1 MASNGAGPW
10 IAADGHTGSAAIEST
25 AGHKARLADQQGRL
39 GRPVVGRRA
48 RGLYFMHA
56 LLKFFTHAV
65 EIGLG
70 LVLRAGRLLFCSLA
84 FNPRL
89 GPLRHVV
96 TAAVAYVAFAVVL
109 VYVVAPIRGVIG
121 HRYLGDKLAY
131 DAERWLATAIYDPKG
146 SFVGTYDGRMDSQRD
161 VNWTDATIEVGGYT
175 ANPDH
180 KSIPVREVPEHYWQ
194 CLTHHEDR
202 YIGGLLNPYGIDLV
216 GVLKIPYSSIRRTI
230 ALRRPSLGV
239 GGSTLPMQFARVI
252 YKTPPG
258 GHEGSLTK
266 LRRKF
271 GEWWLAPVIYHGLT
285 SGGNDTRLRQW
296 AANHLW
302 LAQRTGGQPL
312 HGVEMTARVV
322 FGKEAKDLSIAEQFV
337 LASAV
342 NKPIILLEGNE
353 RLNEVRLDHWRYITE
368 VRART
373 CAERLIGDG
382 EVRRQVVFE
391 LIGLAGGP
399 PDPKMRPKLQEA
411 LDQFAPGLARR
422 AMANP
427 MIRANAL
434 LPVAR
439 FGIREEMKQRFGLAW
454 REEVRGVTTT
464 LDVGTNLA
472 FGERIRA
479 ELAKLDRQHQGRL
492 NPGFALDPARVVGDR
507 ANGTRSPNISIVAAN
522 TRGEIVR
529 YWEAGETAAY
539 FGSPWARDTATGR
552 YVQEREPRR
561 IASTGKMIVAIAA
574 GNQGRDTADTPYV
587 DAQAPASGIETCA
600 RGDGTLSQGRRAIV
614 AFACSLSRP
623 IEWRGAT
630 LGQER
635 IRRLIDGFGFNM
647 PPAAA
652 DGEATPPSTAT
663 ARGLVAGSP
672 QRVHHMTAVILNAMT
687 GRGGHAL
694 PPPSLVKSYDLNSRA
709 PSPAP
714 DGAIVPDSLI
724 KAHAVPFLKTVLQA
738 PLCYRHQGAPTGT
751 LKTLAG
757 WCAGQRPNV
766 SLHFAKTG
774 TDTNEDPN
782 QTVETWIAGGL
793 RFEGGAAYSYVVQIG
808 TGSTQEPFAARLN
821 AGALLSPLVEVLLG
835 DLEAEAKR
843 LAAIRPAEPKRAAD
857 VRPAAIGGAKA
868 PLLLSDPASREAAFK
883 GN

>member
-1 MASNGAGPW
+1 MPRGCFLRLGVGPGAL
-10 IAADGHTGSAAIEST
+10 EN
-25 AGHKARLADQQGRL
+25 RFMLALLRFLTHALEFGLGLIGRL
-39 GRPVVGRRA
+39 GR
-48 RGLYFMHA
+48 
-56 LLKFFTHAV
+56 FFFFSV
-65 EIGLG
+65 
-70 LVLRAGRLLFCSLA
+70 A

-89 GPLRHVV
+89 GPARHLV
-96 TAAVAYVAFAVVL
+96 TGAIAYLAFALIL

-121 HRYLGDKLAY
+121 HRYQGDKLAY

-146 SFVGTYDGRMDSQRD
+146 NFIGTYDGRLDSQRD
-161 VNWTDATIEVGGYT
+161 VNWTDAAIEVGGYT

-180 KSIPVREVPEHYWQ
+180 KSIPVRDVPEQYWQ

-202 YIGGLLNPYGIDLV
+202 YIGGLLNPYGIDLI
-216 GVLKIPYSSIRRTI
+216 GVLKIPYSSVMRSIS
-230 ALRRPSLGV
+230 LRRPSLGV

-252 YKTPPG
+252 YKTPPSSREG
-258 GHEGSLTK
+258 GLTK

-285 SGGNDTRLRQW
+285 SGGDDTRLRQW

-322 FGKEAKDLSIAEQFV
+322 FGKEAKDLTIAEQFV

-373 CAERLIGDG
+373 CAEKLIADA
-382 EVRRQVVFE
+382 ETRRQVVFE
-391 LIGLAGGP
+391 LVGLAGGP

-464 LDVGTNLA
+464 LNVGTNLA
-472 FGERIRA
+472 FGERVKA
-479 ELAKLDRQHQGRL
+479 ELVKLDRQHQARL
-492 NPGFALDPARVVGDR
+492 NPGFTVDPARVAGDR
-507 ANGTRSPNISIVAAN
+507 ASGIRSPNISVVAAN

-539 FGSPWARDTATGR
+539 FGSPFARDPVTGR
-552 YVQEREPRR
+552 YAPDREQRR
-561 IASTGKMIVAIAA
+561 IASTGKMLIAIAA
-574 GNQGRDTADTPYV
+574 GNQGRDSADTLYT
-587 DAQAPASGIETCA
+587 DAQAPAAGLETCA
-600 RGDGTLSQGRRAIV
+600 RGDGSSTQGRRAVV

-623 IEWRGAT
+623 IEWRGAS

-635 IRRLIDGFGFNM
+635 IRHLIDGFGFNM
-647 PPAAA
+647 PPAAVN
-652 DGEATPPSTAT
+652 GEETPPSTAT
-663 ARGLVAGSP
+663 ARGLIAGSP
-672 QRVHHMTAVILNAMT
+672 QRVHHMAGVVLNAMT

-694 PPPSLVKSYDLNSRA
+694 SPPSLVKSYDLNSRA
-709 PSPAP
+709 PVPLP
-714 DGAIVPDSLI
+714 DGAIVPDTLI
-724 KAHAVPFLKTVLQA
+724 KGHAIPFLKTALQA
-738 PLCYRHQGAPTGT
+738 PLCYRYQGAATGT

-808 TGSTQEPFAARLN
+808 TGSTREPFATRLN
-821 AGALLSPLVEVLLG
+821 AGALLTPLVEALLA
-835 DLEAEAKR
+835 DLENDAKLVAAPRSGEAKR
-843 LAAIRPAEPKRAAD
+843 SANASPATLVPTVAGKPKPSRLLDDAGQRAAA
-857 VRPAAIGGAKA
+857 VKA
-868 PLLLSDPASREAAFK
+868 
-883 GN
+883 N